1 MKDIKFPPFV
11 HWEVTSKCNHN
22 CIHCYN
28 YWRKNPE
35 EEIGEVESLG
45 TSHYMKIAKEICR
58 HKPHTIVITGGE
70 PLLVFNKIKP
80 VVMYLLEQKINIS
93 INSNITLLASDV
105 VEFVKQNNIGMFV
118 SFPTGEN
125 GTCDFITGVK
135 NSLEKILKNLD
146 ILYQND
152 VKFNLNIVASH
163 ININQVYE
171 TVAMLRRRYRL
182 KKIYITRVGKPINAD
197 SAFDQYLLTKAD
209 IDTLQ
214 NISVKINEELGLDI
228 DTGCPYTM
236 CSINSQKSFNLFAYK
251 KFCTAGKTSYAV
263 DTLGNVKACPRD
275 SKIYGNIL
283 SEDFGKLWKAMEEW
297 RNESLLPN
305 ECKECTVKKFCGG
318 GCRVDSYPF
327 TKKLSSMDT
336 TAVLSN
342 LPIKYNR
349 QIENIEPF
357 NEDTVFSVCQF
368 IVVEENFGKR
378 LSSKMGYVY
387 ATEALKTF
395 LLENSDFT
403 VQLFMEYFS
412 VTSNNA
418 TNALIRLLK
427 NGLIIKH

>member
-1 MKDIKFPPFV
+1 
-11 HWEVTSKCNHN
+11 
-22 CIHCYN
+22 
-28 YWRKNPE
+28 
-35 EEIGEVESLG
+35 
-45 TSHYMKIAKEICR
+45 
-58 HKPHTIVITGGE
+58 
-70 PLLVFNKIKP
+70 LLVFNKIKP
-80 VVMYLLEQKINIS
+80 VLMYLLEQKINIS
-93 INSNITLLASDV
+93 INSNITLLSSDV
-105 VEFVKQNNIGMFV
+105 VEFIKQNNIGMFV
-118 SFPTGEN
+118 SFPTGEKD
-125 GTCDFITGVK
+125 TCDFITGVK